1 MAPMDK
7 YTRSVGG
14 EGMACPV
21 FIVTTRD
28 YVLFLTLH
36 QSWEQ
41 MKGIGMTYLPDV
53 VISSECVELAAGH
66 VSLFGVVTFKE

>member
-14 EGMACPV
+14 EGMACPG
-21 FIVTTRD
+21 FI
-28 YVLFLTLH
+28 VLFLTLH

-41 MKGIGMTYLPDV
+41 MKGIVMTYLPDV

-66 VSLFGVVTFKE
+66 VGLFGVVIFKE